1 MITAEQIPDEV
12 SRAGF
17 DAWCRAM
24 TVGKDAIAETIAA
37 AINAWTHAERRRW
50 TVPSVT
56 PSECDAIILPI
67 MTPLGADFE
76 KVWDDN
82 AAQLYED

>member
-1 MITAEQIPDEV
+1 MIKPEQVPDEAQQ
-12 SRAGF
+12 AGF

-24 TVGKDAIAETIAA
+24 TVGNDAIAETIAA
-37 AINAWTHAERRRW
+37 AINAWAHAERRRW

-67 MTPLGADFE
+67 LE
-76 KVWDDN
+76 KRDDN
-82 AAQLYED
+82 R

>member
-1 MITAEQIPDEV
+1 MIKPEQIPDEAALAW
-12 SRAGF
+12 SRAYYNK
-17 DAWCRAM
+17 
-24 TVGKDAIAETIAA
+24 KDSAIKECLAD

-67 MTPLGADFE
+67 TEPR
-76 KVWDDN
+76 DDN
-82 AAQLYED
+82 R